1 MKRFIVTISEYG
13 FVFNMLV
20 LSILLSVAIIQRMV
34 ECLRITSEVRE
45 HRVREHSTDNAP
57 LVHKDIPI
65 PSCVA
70 FGYREK

>member
-45 HRVREHSTDNAP
+45 YSTDNAP